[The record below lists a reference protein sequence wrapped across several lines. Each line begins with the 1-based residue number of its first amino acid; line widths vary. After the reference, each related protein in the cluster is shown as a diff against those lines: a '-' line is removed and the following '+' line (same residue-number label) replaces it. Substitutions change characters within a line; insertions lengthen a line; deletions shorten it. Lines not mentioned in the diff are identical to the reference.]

1 MNARQL
7 ENLGVI
13 PGSMAEQSEQ
23 FEQSEQSEQSDM
35 VDMVAR
41 FDPKI
46 VKMCGDGSKA
56 ED

>member
-1 MNARQL
+1 LKNNWDGFCNERTATGKTWELFRGQWPS
-7 ENLGVI
+7 NGRA
-13 PGSMAEQSEQ
+13 MA
-23 FEQSEQSEQSDM
+23 
-35 VDMVAR
+35 DMVAR

>member
-7 ENLGVI
+7 EK
-13 PGSMAEQSEQ
+13 PGSYSGFNGGAVRAVRAVRHGRAMA
-23 FEQSEQSEQSDM
+23 
-35 VDMVAR
+35 DMVAR

>member
-7 ENLGVI
+7 EKPGVI
-13 PGSMAEQSEQ
+13 PGSMAEQS
-23 FEQSEQSEQSDM
+23 DM
-35 VDMVAR
+35 VDLVDLVDLVDMVAR

>member
-7 ENLGVI
+7 EQLGVI

-23 FEQSEQSEQSDM
+23 SDMVDM

-41 FDPKI
+41 FDPKKI

>member
-1 MNARQL
+1 MLSAGSD
-7 ENLGVI
+7 EVPGVYKDI
-13 PGSMAEQSEQ
+13 EAVMAAQQDLVE
-23 FEQSEQSEQSDM
+23 
-35 VDMVAR
+35 VVGR

>member
-7 ENLGVI
+7 EKLGVI
-13 PGSMAEQSEQ
+13 PGSRAEQSEQ
-23 FEQSEQSEQSDM
+23 S
-35 VDMVAR
+35 DMVAR

-46 VKMCGDGSKA
+46 VKMFGDGSKA